1 MVFGDLGVHTHTIPF
16 LVEEALKG
24 EYTAL
29 LHVGDFAYNLK
40 DKDGLVSWS
49 GYGGGWLGRGGGHFK
64 ICLYVRIGFEGLDS
78 FAYPGIKLFFYFV
91 FYACTLL

>member
-64 ICLYVRIGFEGLDS
+64 ICLYV
-78 FAYPGIKLFFYFV
+78 
-91 FYACTLL
+91 C